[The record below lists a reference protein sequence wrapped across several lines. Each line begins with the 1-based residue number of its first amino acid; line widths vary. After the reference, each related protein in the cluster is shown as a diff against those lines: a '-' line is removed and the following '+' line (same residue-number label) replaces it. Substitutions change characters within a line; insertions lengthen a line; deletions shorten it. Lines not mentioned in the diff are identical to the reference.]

1 MIQKD
6 TFLAKKKSKNG
17 DCFGLNYWEIFD
29 IRLFGRGMSQVLKTI
44 DGWLAAKAKN
54 KPTSLKLRRPRW
66 VATVNPEFVMKTI
79 RDNNFKELL
88 TKTDLNVVDG
98 VGLIWAKELGV
109 RSLMLDRRNFIKK
122 ILIGVKVGGEILR
135 GKHKEGLVTGV
146 DLMGELVK
154 LAGKKKY
161 KVFFLG
167 GFGDRAEK
175 TAMYF
180 KSKFLISNFQF
191 GWCAGEPKF
200 DNDQVLEKINKFKPD
215 ILLVAY
221 GMKKQEEW
229 IYQNLNK
236 LDVGVVMGVGRSFDY
251 YSGDLKRAPEIW
263 RKMGMEWLYSLI
275 KEPKR
280 FKRQLELPKFV
291 WKVLKD

>member
-6 TFLAKKKSKNG
+6 TFGDKKKSKNG
-17 DCFGLNYWEIFD
+17 DCFCLNYWEIFD
-29 IRLFGRGMSQVLKTI
+29 IRLFSRGTSEVLNTI
-44 DGWLAAKAKN
+44 DGWLAAKAK
-54 KPTSLKLRRPRW
+54 KKWL
-66 VATVNPEFVMKTI
+66 ATINPEFVMKSI
-79 RDNNFKELL
+79 KDSSFKELL

-135 GKHKEGLVTGV
+135 GKHREGLVTGV
-146 DLMGELVK
+146 DLMEELIK
-154 LAGKKKY
+154 LAEKKKY

-167 GFGDRAEK
+167 GFNNRAEK
-175 TAMYF
+175 TMKHF
-180 KSKFLISNFQF
+180 EGLKVDMDFCQ
-191 GWCAGEPKF
+191 GEPEFK
-200 DNDQVLEKINKFKPD
+200 NEEVLEKINKFKPD
-215 ILLVAY
+215 ILFVAY

-236 LDVGVVMGVGRSFDY
+236 LDIGVVMGVGRSFDY
-251 YSGDLKRAPEIW
+251 YSGDLKRAPKMW
-263 RKMGMEWLYSLI
+263 RKMGTEWLYSLI

-291 WKVLKD
+291 WKVLRY